1 MNSKQNFI
9 NFGGKPLREF
19 GADTYQAAYALT
31 KVLSSTNITPS
42 NKIEYA

>member
-31 KVLSSTNITPS
+31 KVLSSTTITPS
-42 NKIEYA
+42 DKIEYA

>member
-19 GADTYQAAYALT
+19 GADTFQASYALT
-31 KVLSSTNITPS
+31 KILSTANITPTD
-42 NKIEYA
+42 KIEYS